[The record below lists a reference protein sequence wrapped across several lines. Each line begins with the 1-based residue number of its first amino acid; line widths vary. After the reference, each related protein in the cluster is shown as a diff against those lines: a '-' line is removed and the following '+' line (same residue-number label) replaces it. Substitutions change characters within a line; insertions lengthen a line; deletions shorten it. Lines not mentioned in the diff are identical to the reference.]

1 MPLRRRSRA
10 ADKAARIA
18 HERAINRAIMN
29 AHAPPF

>member
-18 HERAINRAIMN
+18 QERAINRAN
-29 AHAPPF
+29 ADANPPPF

>member
-18 HERAINRAIMN
+18 YERAINRAR
-29 AHAPPF
+29 ADADPPPF